1 MEINWYAKQSL
12 AGIATTASG
21 ETTRADQ
28 IKQVYAIENDFI
40 HLVVFTS
47 DGRALNLDFAQAAGS
62 TNSVGVQCNSILM

>member
-28 IKQVYAIENDFI
+28 IKEVYAIENDFI
-40 HLVVFTS
+40 HLVVSTS
-47 DGRALNLDFAQAAGS
+47 DGRALNRDFAQPAVSA
-62 TNSVGVQCNSILM
+62 NSVGIQ